1 MNNDRGFIKWIPF
14 NSLIEQKKMV
24 ENLLQEKQKIKKP
37 ILSLEQQD
45 KIEKQIIEAYYE
57 QIEIK
62 LEIYKNGRVFSVTSS
77 ISELDIPYHKII
89 LTNHQIILFDQ
100 ILKIIL

>member
-37 ILSLEQQD
+37 ILSLE
-45 KIEKQIIEAYYE
+45 
-57 QIEIK
+57 
-62 LEIYKNGRVFSVTSS
+62 IYKKGRVFSVTSS